1 MSRWSKRRAGRT
13 ALLPLLLLALALGG
27 AALFLAS
34 LNLLL
39 TTTAW
44 GQSLIQG
51 RAHLQQVLPIQE
63 PQAEA
68 QVANKK
74 NRNSRSKSPILA
86 AHYEVKPSQGVTQM
100 NADSDGNIL
109 YWSEVQRNSTSP
121 LRYDERNG
129 EFTVTHKGLYYLYCQ
144 VHFNEDR
151 SSYIKLDLIL
161 DSNLIFRCL
170 QEFSATVASIGDPKR
185 KTCSVSGL
193 VIVTPGSL
201 LRIRTL
207 PRAVVKVEPY
217 LTYFGLFQVH

>member
-1 MSRWSKRRAGRT
+1 
-13 ALLPLLLLALALGG
+13 
-27 AALFLAS
+27 
-34 LNLLL
+34 
-39 TTTAW
+39 
-44 GQSLIQG
+44 
-51 RAHLQQVLPIQE
+51 
-63 PQAEA
+63 
-68 QVANKK
+68 
-74 NRNSRSKSPILA
+74 
-86 AHYEVKPSQGVTQM
+86 M

>member
-68 QVANKK
+68 QQT
-74 NRNSRSKSPILA
+74 RRTETL
-86 AHYEVKPSQGVTQM
+86 EVNPPSWLHITKGVTQM